1 MIQNVSMH
9 QTVLFVLKFINL
21 YPANVDFWAS
31 S

>member
-1 MIQNVSMH
+1 MEKDKVAR
-9 QTVLFVLKFINL
+9 KYDINL